1 MAVELNQLRDQID
14 EVDKQMVEL
23 LARRLALVEQVGQV
37 KSRYG
42 LPIYAPIVKRQRS
55 LHVERKRKAKVF
67 RPN

>member
-42 LPIYAPIVKRQRS
+42 LPIYAPDR
-55 LHVERKRKAKVF
+55 
-67 RPN
+67 

>member
-42 LPIYAPIVKRQRS
+42 
-55 LHVERKRKAKVF
+55 
-67 RPN
+67 